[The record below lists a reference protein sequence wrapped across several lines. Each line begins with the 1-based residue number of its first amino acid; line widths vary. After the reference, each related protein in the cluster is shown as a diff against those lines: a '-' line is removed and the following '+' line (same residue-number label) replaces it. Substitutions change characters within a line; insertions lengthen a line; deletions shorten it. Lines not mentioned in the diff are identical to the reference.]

1 MRMEK
6 SAMRVQSIYHELIL
20 TLETTPQGPFNH
32 SSAAF
37 NHIINTPSA
46 SRVQLLQIQEVS
58 I

>member
-1 MRMEK
+1 
-6 SAMRVQSIYHELIL
+6 MRVQSIYHELIL
-20 TLETTPQGPFNH
+20 TLETTTATIISPQGPFNH